1 MCYWKLN
8 YYQYKLDTL
17 KVKVLE
23 AMESEHENIK
33 KRNTNGKLKL
43 PKEDRNNLITIPA
56 FDLSTKKVV
65 LVIEQVD

>member
-1 MCYWKLN
+1 MN
-8 YYQYKLDTL
+8 YYQYKLDAL

-23 AMESEHENIK
+23 VMESEHENIK
-33 KRNTNGKLKL
+33 NRNANGKLKL
-43 PKEDRNNLITIPA
+43 PKEDRNNLITITA

>member
-1 MCYWKLN
+1 
-8 YYQYKLDTL
+8 
-17 KVKVLE
+17 
-23 AMESEHENIK
+23 MESEHENIK